1 MLSFAVI
8 RVGVGMVVVLHTD
21 FKTEPYLFT
30 IQQTWM
36 SFQLE
41 NRPEILA
48 TSSIDRAPEYG
59 SLSGWK
65 VYLQTI

>member
-1 MLSFAVI
+1 
-8 RVGVGMVVVLHTD
+8 MVVISYTD
-21 FKTEPYLFT
+21 LRTEPYLFT

-41 NRPEILA
+41 NRLEILA
-48 TSSIDRAPEYG
+48 TSSTGRAPEYG
-59 SLSGWK
+59 KLCGWK

>member
-8 RVGVGMVVVLHTD
+8 RVGVRMVVVLHTD
-21 FKTEPYLFT
+21 SKTEPYLFT

-48 TSSIDRAPEYG
+48 TSSIDRALEYG
-59 SLSGWK
+59 NLCGWK
-65 VYLQTI
+65 VCLQTI